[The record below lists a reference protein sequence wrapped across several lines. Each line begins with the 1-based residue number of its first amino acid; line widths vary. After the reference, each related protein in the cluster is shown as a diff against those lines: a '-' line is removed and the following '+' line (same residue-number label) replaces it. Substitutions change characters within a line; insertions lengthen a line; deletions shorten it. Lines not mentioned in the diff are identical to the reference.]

1 MSNATP
7 FRSLGWGLSF
17 ALIAF
22 AALGAFLSW
31 RWIDDHILSLGI
43 EDAGTTTVNTAEL
56 AERVQSFELVTMKDT
71 YDTRSNKDFHQRLN
85 LGLTKVGLPGFIAG
99 QELDVEARVRVS
111 AGVDLSQVTPEDIEV
126 IQNGDDAV
134 IVVRIPEAQ
143 LTSTE
148 VEAESFDID
157 TSAGLLTHFRNTVG
171 LEGKDVRDDALES
184 VTAVAR
190 EEALRSGITDE
201 ATHAAREQLQSFL
214 QSLPQTG
221 DGTTTYLVEVQPNPS
236 N

>member
-201 ATHAAREQLQSFL
+201 ATRAAREQLQSFL

>member
-7 FRSLGWGLSF
+7 FRSLGWGLSL
-17 ALIAF
+17 ALISF

-31 RWIDDHILSLGI
+31 RWIDDNILSLGI

-111 AGVDLSQVTPEDIEV
+111 AGVDLSEVTPEDIEV

-134 IVVRIPEAQ
+134 VVVRIPEAQ

-157 TSAGLLTHFRNTVG
+157 TSAGLLTHFRNTIG
-171 LEGKDVRDDALES
+171 LDGKDVRDDALES
-184 VTAVAR
+184 VTEVAR

-201 ATHAAREQLQSFL
+201 ATRAAREQLQAFL
-214 QSLPQTG
+214 QSIPQTG